1 MAETLEVVEEVK
13 KIITTKTEETNKVF
27 EAKMSEAQKIA
38 AEANAKIDAEVKQL
52 NEDMTK
58 QGKTLGEI
66 AEAVKELK
74 AARGRFKSA
83 EDEVKSTQTIIS
95 DLFAEHFEEIKAI
108 RKGQGLTFEAK
119 AAGTMTAANNLTGNV
134 VASYMLTP
142 AVRGRRKINFRD
154 LVPVISSSTGVWK
167 FYQQNSPVGEGSFGF
182 QTTHGAAKNQLD
194 YDLTEKT
201 VTVDYLAGYV
211 RIAKQMLQD
220 LPFMQTFVANE
231 LVEDYK
237 RAESGNFFGQLATGA
252 TGNAT
257 TSATVYAEKLVDWIA
272 NLEEVDYDANA
283 IVTTPANWATLLKT
297 KPNDYSV
304 PGGVVI
310 DSTGTVL
317 FCGLPVYKVPSTTI
331 GVGKTFVGDWSKAA
345 IVQAEGLSVNTYE
358 QDQDNVIKNLVT
370 VKAEARVAMALL
382 RPDAFIYA

>member
-13 KIITTKTEETNKVF
+13 KIITTKNEEQKSAF
-27 EAKMSEAQKIA
+27 DKKMDEAAKLA
-38 AEANAKIDAEVKQL
+38 AEANAKIEAEVKQL
-52 NEDMTK
+52 NEDLAK
-58 QGKTLGEI
+58 KGATLGEI
-66 AEAVKELK
+66 AEAVNELK

-83 EDEVKSTQTIIS
+83 EAEQKSTQELIS
-95 DLFAEHFEEIKAI
+95 EAFKENFEEIKQVSG
-108 RKGQGLTFEAK
+108 RRGHKMEMK
-119 AAGTMTAANNLTGNV
+119 AAGTMTAAANLTGNV

-154 LVPVISSSTGVWK
+154 LVPVIASSTGLWK
-167 FYQQNSPVGEGSFGF
+167 FYQQNNPVGEGSFGF
-182 QTTHGAAKNQLD
+182 QTTHGAAKSQLD

-252 TGNAT
+252 TGSAT
-257 TSATVYAEKLVDWIA
+257 TGATVYAEKLIDWIA
-272 NLEEVDYDANA
+272 TLEENDYDANA

-310 DSTGTVL
+310 SPDGTVL

-331 GVGKTFVGDWSKAA
+331 GSGKTFVGDWSKAA

-358 QDQDNVIKNLVT
+358 QDQDNVIKNLIT